1 MNISNDTPNLAI
13 YRDVIEQLRHR
24 KTQKLD
30 DIKKKNTIK
39 YRSLLKIIDS
49 VAAALGV
56 SGICIHYY
64 LVSVT

>member
-1 MNISNDTPNLAI
+1 MNISNEKENIVI

-39 YRSLLKIIDS
+39 YRSMLKIIDS
-49 VAAALGV
+49 LAAALGV

-64 LVSVT
+64 LVSKT